1 MWKDLNDKLDESLSL
16 MSEIRDLLTEVCGLL
31 REGRLGT
38 VNVHVDSNADP
49 AIIAEQ
55 VREEVSKEMF
65 RTIK

>member
-31 REGRLGT
+31 REGKLGT

-49 AIIAEQ
+49 DIIAEE
-55 VREEVSKEMF
+55 VRKQMF